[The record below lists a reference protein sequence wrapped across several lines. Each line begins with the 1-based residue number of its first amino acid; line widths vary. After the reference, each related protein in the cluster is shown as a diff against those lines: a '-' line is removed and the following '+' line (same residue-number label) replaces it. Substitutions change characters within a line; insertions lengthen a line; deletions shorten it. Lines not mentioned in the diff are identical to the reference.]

1 MDRDRKEGGHYRVW
15 NEADLLETTPGG
27 AINFK
32 AIIHRLAEIS
42 KQYDLKAVAYDR
54 AFINVFK
61 MRCNEEGAEFPLMEF
76 GQGYVSMAPA
86 VQMLEAAV
94 VDKRIHHGGHPI
106 LRWQIANCGIEMDP
120 AGNRK
125 VTKKRSTGH
134 VDGVIALLMAMGITN
149 AQKEKPKEFQM
160 IIL

>member
-1 MDRDRKEGGHYRVW
+1 MDRDKKEGGHYRVW
-15 NEADLLETTPGG
+15 KEADLLETTPGG

-32 AIIHRLAEIS
+32 AIIRRLAEIS

-61 MRCNEEGAEFPLMEF
+61 MRCEEEGADFPLQEF
-76 GQGYVSMAPA
+76 GQGYISMAPA

-149 AQKEKPKEFQM
+149 VQKEKPKEFQM